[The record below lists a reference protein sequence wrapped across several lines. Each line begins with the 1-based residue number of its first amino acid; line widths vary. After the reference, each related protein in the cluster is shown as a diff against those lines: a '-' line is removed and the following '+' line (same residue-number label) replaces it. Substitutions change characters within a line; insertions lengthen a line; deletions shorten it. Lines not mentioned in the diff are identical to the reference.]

1 MMTQTSTATPLA
13 PHPDRLFPADPGARA
28 VARTIYGAVAD
39 APIISPHGHVDAALL
54 ADDQPFA
61 DPASLL
67 ITPDHYVL
75 RLLHANG
82 VGLEA
87 LGLDDRSG
95 PRPTGAA
102 GSAGSADRWRDAA
115 QPTPPGRAV
124 WRNLAEH
131 WDDFLAT
138 PVRYWFETE
147 LHDVFG
153 LDTAPSAENADAQ
166 YDHMAALLQQPQ
178 MRPRALFDAFGIE
191 VLATTDGP
199 TDDLA
204 AHARLAADPSFTG
217 RVLPTFRADAVFD
230 PSRSDWRHVVA
241 SIGEAAGMDT
251 GTHQGLLDALR
262 SRRQYFIEHGATA
275 TDTGVL
281 DAGSAPLSSTSRER
295 IHAAALRDPASVSA
309 ADAVAYRHDMLYRW
323 AEMSVDD
330 GLVMQLHPGV
340 VRNHHTPTLERFG
353 PDTGHDLPAVGSFTT
368 PLRPLLESFGTA
380 PGFHLVLFTV
390 DETVFSREIGPLAGF
405 YPAVYAGAPWWFIDT
420 PAAIGRYRS
429 AVTDSASFTKT
440 SGFIDDTRA
449 YCSIPAR
456 HDMARRAD
464 AAYLASLV
472 VTHQISEEDAV
483 RTARRIVSDIP
494 RATFKL

>member
-1 MMTQTSTATPLA
+1 MTQTSTATRLA
-13 PHPDRLFPADPGARA
+13 PHPDRLFPADPGARQ
-28 VARTIYGAVAD
+28 VARTVYDSVKD
-39 APIISPHGHVDAALL
+39 APILSPHGHVDAAVI
-54 ADDQPFA
+54 AADQPFS

-82 VGLEA
+82 VDLAA
-87 LGLDDRSG
+87 LGRADLSG
-95 PRPTGAA
+95 TSPV
-102 GSAGSADRWRDAA
+102 
-115 QPTPPGRAV
+115 PPGRAI
-124 WRNLAEH
+124 WRNLADH
-131 WDDFLAT
+131 WDDFLGT

-153 LDTAPSAENADAQ
+153 LTEQPSGANADAQ
-166 YDHMAALLQQPQ
+166 YDHIAGLLASPAF
-178 MRPRALFDAFGIE
+178 RPRALFDTFGIE

-199 TDDLA
+199 ADDLT
-204 AHARLAADPSFTG
+204 AHAQLAADPAFTG
-217 RVLPTFRADAVFD
+217 RVVPTFRADAVFD
-230 PSRSDWRHVVA
+230 PSRSDWRPVVA
-241 SIGEAAGMDT
+241 SIGQAAGIDT
-251 GTHQGLLDALR
+251 GTHAGLLAALR
-262 SRRQYFIEHGATA
+262 ARRQYFIEHGATA

-281 DAGSAPLSSTSRER
+281 DAGSAPLSATERER
-295 IHAAALRDPASVSA
+295 IHAAALRGDVST
-309 ADAVAYRHDMLYRW
+309 ADATAYRHDMLYRW
-323 AEMSVDD
+323 AEMSVED
-330 GLVMQLHPGV
+330 GLVMQLHPGII
-340 VRNHHTPTLERFG
+340 RNHHAPTLERFG

-429 AVTDSASFTKT
+429 AITDSASFTKT

-472 VTHQISEEDAV
+472 VTHEISEEDAV
-483 RTARRIVSDIP
+483 RTAGRIVSDIP

>member
-1 MMTQTSTATPLA
+1 MTTAALQTLA
-13 PHPDRLFPADPGARA
+13 PHPDRLFPADPAATA
-28 VARTIYGAVAD
+28 VARTVYDAVKD
-39 APIISPHGHVDAALL
+39 APIISPHGHVDASMIA
-54 ADDQPFA
+54 ADEPFP
-61 DPASLL
+61 DPAALL

-82 VGLEA
+82 VDLSA
-87 LGLDDRSG
+87 LGRD
-95 PRPTGAA
+95 PAHTPA
-102 GSAGSADRWRDAA
+102 GRDIWR
-115 QPTPPGRAV
+115 Q
-124 WRNLAEH
+124 LATH
-131 WDDFLAT
+131 WDDFLGT

-153 LDTAPSAENADAQ
+153 LTEAPSTANADAQ
-166 YDHMAALLQQPQ
+166 YDHIASALLEPGF
-178 MRPRALFDAFGIE
+178 RPRALFDSFGIE

-199 TDDLA
+199 ADDLA
-204 AHARLAADPSFTG
+204 AHARLAADPTFHG
-217 RVLPTFRADAVFD
+217 RVVPTFRADAVFD
-230 PSRSDWRHVVA
+230 PSRSDWRLVVA
-241 SIGEAAGMDT
+241 SIGEAAGIDT
-251 GTHQGLLDALR
+251 GTHDGLLAALR
-262 SRRQYFIEHGATA
+262 ARRQYFIDHGATA

-281 DAGSAPLSSTSRER
+281 DAGSTPLSASERER
-295 IHAAALRDPASVSA
+295 IHAAALRGDVSA
-309 ADAVAYRHDMLYRW
+309 ADAIAYRHDMLYRW
-323 AEMSVDD
+323 AEMSVED

-340 VRNHHTPTLERFG
+340 IRNHHTPTLERFG
-353 PDTGHDLPAVGSFTT
+353 PDTGHDLPAVGSFTE

-380 PGFHLVLFTV
+380 AGFHLVLFTV

-429 AVTDSASFTKT
+429 AITDSASFTKT

-483 RTARRIVSDIP
+483 HTARRIVSDIP

>member
-1 MMTQTSTATPLA
+1 AE
-13 PHPDRLFPADPGARA
+13 PGARA
-28 VARTIYGAVAD
+28 VARTVYDAVKD
-39 APIISPHGHVDAALL
+39 APIISPHGHVDATLI
-54 ADDQPFA
+54 ADDQPFR

-87 LGLDDRSG
+87 LGRVDLSG
-95 PRPTGAA
+95 TGAV
-102 GSAGSADRWRDAA
+102 
-115 QPTPPGRAV
+115 PTGRAV

-131 WDDFLAT
+131 WDDFLGT

-153 LDTAPSAENADAQ
+153 LTEQPSAANADAQ
-166 YDHMAALLQQPQ
+166 HDHIAELLTTPAF
-178 MRPRALFDAFGIE
+178 RPRALFDAFGIE
-191 VLATTDGP
+191 VLATTDDP
-199 TDDLA
+199 TADLA
-204 AHARLAADPSFTG
+204 AHARLAADPTFTG
-217 RVLPTFRADAVFD
+217 RVVPTFRADAVFD

-241 SIGEAAGMDT
+241 SIGEAAGIDT
-251 GTHQGLLDALR
+251 GTHDGLLAALR
-262 SRRQYFIEHGATA
+262 ARRQYFVQHGATA

-281 DAGSAPLSSTSRER
+281 DAGSTPLSASERSR
-295 IHAAALRDPASVSA
+295 IHAAAMQGPSGVTPSE
-309 ADAVAYRHDMLYRW
+309 AVAYRHDMLYRW
-323 AEMSVDD
+323 AEMSVED

-340 VRNHHTPTLERFG
+340 LRNHHAPTLERFG
-353 PDTGHDLPAVGSFTT
+353 PDTGHDLPAVGSFTE

-420 PAAIGRYRS
+420 PAAIGRYR
-429 AVTDSASFTKT
+429 AAITDSASFTKT

-472 VTHQISEEDAV
+472 VTHQLSEENAV

-494 RATFKL
+494 KATFKL

>member
-1 MMTQTSTATPLA
+1 MTQTSTATRLA
-13 PHPDRLFPADPGARA
+13 PHPDRLLPADPGARQ
-28 VARTIYGAVAD
+28 VARTVYDAVKD
-39 APIISPHGHVDAALL
+39 APIISPHGHVDAALI
-54 ADDQPFA
+54 AADQPFS

-82 VGLEA
+82 VDLAA
-87 LGLDDRSG
+87 LGRADLSG
-95 PRPTGAA
+95 TSPV
-102 GSAGSADRWRDAA
+102 
-115 QPTPPGRAV
+115 PPGRAI
-124 WRNLAEH
+124 WRNLADH
-131 WDDFLAT
+131 WDDFLGT

-153 LDTAPSAENADAQ
+153 LTEQPSAANADAQ
-166 YDHMAALLQQPQ
+166 YDHIAGLLASPAF
-178 MRPRALFDAFGIE
+178 RPRALFDTFGIE

-199 TDDLA
+199 AADLA
-204 AHARLAADPSFTG
+204 AHAQLAADPTFTG
-217 RVLPTFRADAVFD
+217 RVVPTFRADAVFD
-230 PSRSDWRHVVA
+230 PSRSDWRPVVA
-241 SIGEAAGMDT
+241 SVGEAAGIDT
-251 GTHQGLLDALR
+251 GTHAGLLAALR
-262 SRRQYFIEHGATA
+262 ARRQYFIEHGATA

-281 DAGSAPLSSTSRER
+281 DAGSTPLSVTDRER
-295 IHAAALRDPASVSA
+295 IHAAALRGDVSTE
-309 ADAVAYRHDMLYRW
+309 DATAYRHDMLYRW
-323 AEMSVDD
+323 AEMSVED

-340 VRNHHTPTLERFG
+340 IRNHHAPTLERFG

-429 AVTDSASFTKT
+429 AITDSASFTKT

-472 VTHQISEEDAV
+472 VTHEISEEDAV

>member
-1 MMTQTSTATPLA
+1 MSSTSTATPLA

-28 VARTIYGAVAD
+28 VARTVYEAVRD
-39 APIISPHGHVDAALL
+39 LPIISPHGHVDAAVI
-54 ADDQPFA
+54 AHDQPFP
-61 DPASLL
+61 DPAALL
-67 ITPDHYVL
+67 VTPDHYVL

-82 VGLEA
+82 VGLQD
-87 LGLDDRSG
+87 LGRPDRSG
-95 PRPTGAA
+95 TRPLP
-102 GSAGSADRWRDAA
+102 D
-115 QPTPPGRAV
+115 GREV
-124 WRNLAEH
+124 WRRLAEH
-131 WDDFLAT
+131 WDDFAGT

-153 LDTAPSAENADAQ
+153 LTEQPSAANADEQ
-166 YDHMAALLQQPQ
+166 YDHIAAALATPAL
-178 MRPRALFDAFGIE
+178 RPRALFDAFGIE

-199 TDDLA
+199 ADDLA

-241 SIGEAAGMDT
+241 SIGEASGIDT
-251 GTHQGLLDALR
+251 GTHDGLLAALR
-262 SRRQYFIEHGATA
+262 DRRRYFIEHGATA

-281 DAGSAPLSSTSRER
+281 DAGSSPLSATERSR
-295 IHAAALRDPASVSA
+295 IHAAAVRGPSGVTPAE
-309 ADAVAYRHDMLYRW
+309 AVAYRHDMLFRW
-323 AEMSVDD
+323 AEMSVED

-340 VRNHHTPTLERFG
+340 LRNHHTPTLERFG
-353 PDTGHDLPAVGSFTT
+353 PDTGHDLPAVGAFTE
-368 PLRPLLESFGTA
+368 PLRPLLEAFGTA

-420 PAAIGRYRS
+420 PAAIGRYRA
-429 AVTDSASFTKT
+429 AVTDSAGFTKT

-472 VTHQISEEDAV
+472 VTHQLSEEDAV
-483 RTARRIVSDIP
+483 HTARRIVSDIP

>member
-1 MMTQTSTATPLA
+1 MTTTAPRTLA
-13 PHPDRLFPADPGARA
+13 PHPDRLFPADPAART
-28 VARTIYGAVAD
+28 VARTVYEAVAD
-39 APIISPHGHVDAALL
+39 APIISPHGHVDAAMI
-54 ADDQPFA
+54 AADQPFP
-61 DPASLL
+61 DPAALL

-82 VGLEA
+82 VPLEA
-87 LGLDDRSG
+87 LGRDPRS
-95 PRPTGAA
+95 
-102 GSAGSADRWRDAA
+102 
-115 QPTPPGRAV
+115 TPDGRAI
-124 WRNLAEH
+124 WGQLAAH
-131 WDDFLAT
+131 WDDFLGT

-153 LDTAPSAENADAQ
+153 LDQAPSAANADAQ
-166 YDHMAALLQQPQ
+166 YDRIASALLEPAF
-178 MRPRALFDAFGIE
+178 RPRALFDTFGLE

-199 TDDLA
+199 ADDLA
-204 AHARLAADPSFTG
+204 AHAQLAADPTFRG
-217 RVLPTFRADAVFD
+217 RVVPTFRADAVFD
-230 PSRSDWRHVVA
+230 PARPDWRSVVA
-241 SIGEAAGMDT
+241 SIGEAAGIDT
-251 GTHQGLLDALR
+251 GTHEGLLAALR
-262 SRRQYFIEHGATA
+262 ARRQYFIQHGATA

-281 DAGSAPLSSTSRER
+281 DAGSAPLPAASRER
-295 IHAAALRDPASVSA
+295 IHAAALRGPSAVSE
-309 ADAVAYRHDMLYRW
+309 ADAIAYRHDMLFRW

-330 GLVMQLHPGV
+330 GLVMQLHPGII
-340 VRNHHTPTLERFG
+340 RNHHTPTLERFG
-353 PDTGHDLPAVGSFTT
+353 PDAGHDLPAVGSFTT
-368 PLRPLLESFGTA
+368 PLRPLLSAFGTA

-420 PAAIGRYRS
+420 PAAIGRYR
-429 AVTDSASFTKT
+429 AAITDSASFTKT

-472 VTHQISEEDAV
+472 VTHQVSEEDAV
-483 RTARRIVSDIP
+483 RTAERIVSDIP